1 MKAFKEAELA
11 KAIFFEE
18 KRIEVNVEDIVV
30 EDSYTG
36 PKLESIDDVNADWV
50 VSLMEHYKDQKKLH
64 KKYAIM
70 IIQKATELF
79 DQLDTLVNIHVD
91 ELEEITVCGDVHGQF
106 YDLLNI
112 FKINGNPSEENPYV
126 FNGDFV
132 DRGSFSIEIIMTL
145 LAWKVCYPQHF
156 YMNRGNHENK

>member
-64 KKYAIM
+64 KKFAY
-70 IIQKATELF
+70 
-79 DQLDTLVNIHVD
+79 
-91 ELEEITVCGDVHGQF
+91 
-106 YDLLNI
+106 
-112 FKINGNPSEENPYV
+112 
-126 FNGDFV
+126 
-132 DRGSFSIEIIMTL
+132 
-145 LAWKVCYPQHF
+145 KVW
-156 YMNRGNHENK
+156 

>member
-112 FKINGNPSEENPYV
+112 FKINGFPDKCLNE
-126 FNGDFV
+126 
-132 DRGSFSIEIIMTL
+132 T
-145 LAWKVCYPQHF
+145 
-156 YMNRGNHENK
+156 NK